1 MPLYGTV
8 VPCHFLKGVAIVPIR
23 VNEVTPL
30 KVINQAGLGG
40 DYANDV
46 SMLCGNWLCGGPLGL
61 PAGSSASR
69 RSRYTFPVTGTA
81 VEIFERF
88 GRAHPLRLHF
98 VYARPSLPPLVLL
111 LTFARFFSVFAISP

>member
-1 MPLYGTV
+1 M
-8 VPCHFLKGVAIVPIR
+8 
-23 VNEVTPL
+23 
-30 KVINQAGLGG
+30 GG
-40 DYANDV
+40 IYANDV
-46 SMLCGNWLCGGPLGL
+46 SVLCGNWLCGGPLGL

-98 VYARPSLPPLVLL
+98 VYARPSLSTLSTVTNVFPRSLRSSDLSIELL
-111 LTFARFFSVFAISP
+111 